1 MKMLNSTLIKINGKI
16 SVAQKLMLIV
26 GLCIGF
32 TAIVAGTG
40 IYQLASIGSEIES
53 IAEQDIPL
61 TNVVSEITVGQLE
74 QSVLLERIMGL
85 GGVVPENR
93 LAVLLE
99 AEAGFED
106 YAKKVDAQI
115 KHGEA
120 LAEDAILH
128 AHTDE
133 QRAEFEIVL
142 HALEKIEKEHKTY
155 DDHALEIID
164 LINAGRVSEA
174 GKKAARIQKE
184 QYELNH
190 ELEELLFEIETFT
203 LAAAVTAEEHEKF
216 AVKLM
221 IGISIVSALLGFGLS
236 SFVMRRSVA
245 QPLSAV
251 VSALNRL
258 AEGDTGASVDVRND
272 DEIGQVAKAFLV
284 FKEKSVEMQRL
295 EAEKAEAEK
304 RAEEERRR
312 STAELADNL
321 ENSVKG
327 VVDGLASAASEMEVS
342 AQTVASASEETGQQ
356 AANVAAASEQ
366 ATSNV
371 KTVAS
376 AAEELSSSIQEISRQ
391 ITQATQ
397 TTSKASARAEHTNE
411 TVKGLAEGASRI
423 GEVVD
428 IIQDVAEQTN
438 LLALNA
444 TIEAARAG
452 DAGKGFAVV
461 AAEVKSL
468 ANQTAKATEQIIQQI
483 TNMQN
488 VTDDTV
494 KATED
499 VVLAMGEI
507 SEVTSAIAA
516 AMEEQNSATEEIA
529 RNVQQ
534 AATGT
539 QEVSSNIVGVNQ
551 AAGESSTAAGEMVQ
565 VVGQMSKQSDTL
577 RDEINKFLGSIRAA

>member
-1 MKMLNSTLIKINGKI
+1 MKMSNFDIFKMGRTI

-40 IYQLASIGSEIES
+40 IYQLASIGGEIES

-93 LAVLLE
+93 LAVLME
-99 AEAGFED
+99 AEVGFED

-120 LAEDAILH
+120 LAKDAIAH
-128 AHTDE
+128 AHNEE
-133 QRAEFEIVL
+133 QRAEFEMVL

-155 DDHALEIID
+155 DEHALEIIN
-164 LINAGRVSEA
+164 LINAGRVATA
-174 GKKAARIQKE
+174 GTKAQRIQQE

-190 ELEELLFEIETFT
+190 ELEELLVEIENFT
-203 LAAAVTAEEHEKF
+203 LAAALTAEEHEKF

-221 IGISIVSALLGFGLS
+221 IGISIVSGVLGLGFS
-236 SFVMRRSVA
+236 SLVMRRSVA
-245 QPLSAV
+245 QPLSSV
-251 VSALNRL
+251 VTALNRL
-258 AEGDTGASVDVRND
+258 AEGDTGASVEVRSE

-284 FKEKSVEMQRL
+284 FKEKSLEMQRL
-295 EAEKAEAEK
+295 EEEKAEAEK

-312 STAELADNL
+312 GTLELADNL

-327 VVDGLASAASEMEVS
+327 VVEGVTTAASEMEVS

-356 AANVAAASEQ
+356 AATVAAASEQ
-366 ATSNV
+366 ATTNV

-376 AAEELSSSIQEISRQ
+376 AAEELTSSIQEISRQ
-391 ITQATQ
+391 VSQATQ
-397 TTSKASARAEHTNE
+397 TTSKASARAERTNE
-411 TVKGLAEGASRI
+411 TVKELAEGASKI

-534 AATGT
+534 AAAGT
-539 QEVSSNIVGVNQ
+539 QEVSSNIGGVNQ
-551 AAGESSTAAGEMVQ
+551 AAGESSTAATQMVS
-565 VVGQMSKQSDTL
+565 VVGQLSKQSETL
-577 RDEINKFLGSIRAA
+577 RDEINNFLGRIRAA

>member
-1 MKMLNSTLIKINGKI
+1 MKTLNLSTFKMGKTI
-16 SVAQKLMLIV
+16 SVAQKLMGIV

-32 TAIVAGTG
+32 TAVVAGTG
-40 IYQLASIGSEIES
+40 IYQLASIGGEIES

-85 GGVVPENR
+85 GGVAAKNR
-93 LAVLLE
+93 EEALLA
-99 AEAGFED
+99 AEAGFEE

-115 KHGEA
+115 KQGEA
-120 LAEDAILH
+120 LAEDAITH
-128 AHTDE
+128 AHNDE
-133 QRAEFEIVL
+133 QKAEFEKVL

-155 DDHALEIID
+155 DEHALEIIN

-174 GKKAARIQKE
+174 GDKAERIQRE
-184 QYELNH
+184 QKELNH
-190 ELEELLFEIETFT
+190 ELEELLVEIESFT
-203 LAAAVTAEEHEKF
+203 LNAALTAEEHEKF

-221 IGISIVSALLGFGLS
+221 IGISIASALLGFGFS
-236 SFVMRRSVA
+236 SLVMRRSVA
-245 QPLSAV
+245 QPLSSV
-251 VSALNRL
+251 VTALNRL
-258 AEGDTGASVDVRND
+258 AEGDMSATVEVRNE
-272 DEIGQVAKAFLV
+272 DEIGQVAKAFLI
-284 FKEKSVEMQRL
+284 FKEKSLDMQRL

-312 STAELADNL
+312 SILQMADNL
-321 ENSVKG
+321 EASVKG
-327 VVDGLASAASEMEVS
+327 VVESVASAASEMEAT
-342 AQTVASASEETGQQ
+342 AQTVASASEETSQQ
-356 AANVAAASEQ
+356 AATVAAASEQ
-366 ATSNV
+366 ATTNV

-391 ITQATQ
+391 VSQATE
-397 TTSKASARAEHTNE
+397 TSSKASHRAEMTSE
-411 TVKGLAEGASRI
+411 TVKELAEGASKI

-468 ANQTAKATEQIIQQI
+468 ANQTAKATDQIIQQI

-488 VTDDTV
+488 ATGDTV
-494 KATED
+494 KAIED
-499 VVLAMGEI
+499 VVSAISEI
-507 SEVTSAIAA
+507 SEVTTAIAGSV
-516 AMEEQNSATEEIA
+516 EEQNAATGEIA
-529 RNVQQ
+529 QNVQQ
-534 AATGT
+534 AAAGT
-539 QEVSSNIVGVNQ
+539 QEVSSNIGGVNQ
-551 AAGESSTAAGEMVQ
+551 AAGESSAAATQ
-565 VVGQMSKQSDTL
+565 VVSVVGELSKQSDTL
-577 RDEINKFLGSIRAA
+577 RNELNTFLNRIRAA